1 MNEST
6 AHFSKTLDDFKQQL
20 AAKLTEARK
29 ILAVINALEETLGL
43 PKTAPS
49 ELAAGVS
56 IQDPVAPPKPAEN
69 SIRPDEYLGESPLDA
84 ARKFLRRVHRAVH
97 LDVIADAIRRGGA
110 AATGANWK
118 EQLEAS
124 LLRSTR
130 DVVKVQEGIY
140 GLTEFYTEQQL
151 KGLRQT
157 RRQRPKEEGKK
168 PRKRKLKSKRR
179 VKKPD
184 QEPKGDQQETG

>member
-69 SIRPDEYLGESPLDA
+69 SIRRVPWRITPRCGEEVSSS
-84 ARKFLRRVHRAVH
+84 RAQS
-97 LDVIADAIRRGGA
+97 G
-110 AATGANWK
+110 
-118 EQLEAS
+118 S
-124 LLRSTR
+124 S
-130 DVVKVQEGIY
+130 
-140 GLTEFYTEQQL
+140 
-151 KGLRQT
+151 
-157 RRQRPKEEGKK
+157 
-168 PRKRKLKSKRR
+168 
-179 VKKPD
+179 
-184 QEPKGDQQETG
+184 